1 MSSHHTSLGRHSG
14 ITARHLNQ
22 HDLAARWRMS
32 VRTLE
37 RWRSQ
42 RQGPRYLKI
51 GARVAYRVE
60 DIEAFEA
67 AQLRDGAA
75 ADVKVPAAA

>member
-1 MSSHHTSLGRHSG
+1 MSSHDTSLGRQSG
-14 ITARHLNQ
+14 ITAHHLNQ

-42 RQGPRYLKI
+42 RQGPPFLRLGGRI
-51 GARVAYRVE
+51 AYRLE
-60 DIEAFEA
+60 DIEAFEQ
-67 AQLRDGAA
+67 AQRQETAA
-75 ADVKVPAAA
+75 A

>member
-1 MSSHHTSLGRHSG
+1 MSSHHTSLGRQSG
-14 ITARHLNQ
+14 ITARHLDQ

-42 RQGPRYLKI
+42 RQGPPFLRLGGRI
-51 GARVAYRVE
+51 AYALS
-60 DIEAFEA
+60 DIEAFEQAQRQETSA
-67 AQLRDGAA
+67 A
-75 ADVKVPAAA
+75 

>member
-1 MSSHHTSLGRHSG
+1 MSTHHTSRGRQNG
-14 ITARHLNQ
+14 ATPRHLNQ

-42 RQGPRYLKI
+42 RQGPPFLRLGGRI
-51 GARVAYRVE
+51 AYRLE

-67 AQLRDGAA
+67 AQIRTTSGSTREHR
-75 ADVKVPAAA
+75 PAA

>member
-1 MSSHHTSLGRHSG
+1 MSDAFSSG
-14 ITARHLNQ
+14 ARHHGQSVRHFSQ

-42 RQGPRYLKI
+42 RQGPPFLKL
-51 GARVAYRVE
+51 GGRVVYRVE
-60 DIEAFEA
+60 DVEAFEA
-67 AQLRDGAA
+67 AQRQRVSIA
-75 ADVKVPAAA
+75 

>member
-1 MSSHHTSLGRHSG
+1 MNTHYTSRGRQQEAN
-14 ITARHLNQ
+14 ARHLDQ

-42 RQGPRYLKI
+42 RQGPPFLKLGGRI
-51 GARVAYRVE
+51 VYALSDV
-60 DIEAFEA
+60 EAFEQA
-67 AQLRDGAA
+67 RRQETSTA
-75 ADVKVPAAA
+75 